1 MRARTARA
9 AQIGPVR
16 RVAVALVL
24 SLLLVLSTNL
34 HVAYDT
40 PAFAGADVTD
50 MGQVTNAEHQP
61 DRSLP
66 DALDGVHCHSSGS
79 CPCCAPV
86 ALAPFFLHP
95 GPDDWPFRR
104 ATSLAPPALHSHFR
118 PPRLPAHA

>member
-40 PAFAGADVTD
+40 PAFAGTDVT
-50 MGQVTNAEHQP
+50 QVTNAEHQP
-61 DRSLP
+61 DGSLP
-66 DALDGVHCHSSGS
+66 DAGLGIVHCHSAGS
-79 CPCCAPV
+79 CSCCAPV
-86 ALAPFFLHP
+86 VLTPSLLDP
-95 GPDDWPFRR
+95 GPDDWPFRAAAFL
-104 ATSLAPPALHSHFR
+104 ATPAVHPHFR